1 MMEPMHE
8 LLQEAKKGGYGIP
21 APKSTIALLS
31 RLRCRLQM
39 SSMPR

>member
-21 APKSTIALLS
+21 APNVYNRGCAAG
-31 RLRCRLQM
+31 CR
-39 SSMPR
+39 